1 LRLVRTIAPA
11 LAQRERGTTQEHHA
25 MHYQLI
31 HQGETKTWAVALET
45 GDEASACLLAFAK
58 AQHLSA
64 AHLTAIG
71 AFERAVLGYFDWNTK
86 DYKRNQIDEQVEVVS
101 LIGDVAL
108 KGDEPKLHM
117 HVVLGQSDG
126 NALGGHLLEGHVRP
140 TLEVIV
146 SEAPA
151 HLHRRHD
158 PQSGL
163 ALIHLDK
170 ELP

>member
-1 LRLVRTIAPA
+1 
-11 LAQRERGTTQEHHA
+11 

-31 HQGETKTWAVALET
+31 HEDDTRTWAVILDP
-45 GDEASACLLAFAK
+45 GDEAATCLLDFAK
-58 AQHLSA
+58 AENLSA

-71 AFERAVLGYFDWNTK
+71 AFERAVLGYFDWSTK
-86 DYKRNQIDEQVEVVS
+86 QYRRNPVDEQVEVVS

-108 KGDEPKLHM
+108 KGDQPKVHM
-117 HVVLGQSDG
+117 HAVLGKSDG

-140 TLEVIV
+140 TLEVTV
-146 SEAPA
+146 TEAPA
-151 HLHRRHD
+151 HLRRRHD
-158 PQSGL
+158 PESGL

>member
-1 LRLVRTIAPA
+1 
-11 LAQRERGTTQEHHA
+11 

-31 HQGETKTWAVALET
+31 HQGRDKTWAVVLET
-45 GDEASACLLAFAK
+45 GDEAGACLLAFARE
-58 AQHLSA
+58 QHLSA

-71 AFERAVLGYFDWNTK
+71 AFERAVLGYFDWRLK
-86 DYKRNQIDEQVEVVS
+86 DYRRNAVDEQVEVVS

-108 KGDEPKLHM
+108 KGDAPKLHM
-117 HVVLGQSDG
+117 HAVLGRSDG
-126 NALGGHLLEGHVRP
+126 RALGGHLLEGHVRP
-140 TLEVIV
+140 TLEAIV
-146 SEAPA
+146 TESPA
-151 HLHRRHD
+151 HLHRLHD

>member
-1 LRLVRTIAPA
+1 
-11 LAQRERGTTQEHHA
+11 

-31 HQGETKTWAVALET
+31 HQGDTRTWAVVLET
-45 GDEASACLLAFAK
+45 GDEANACLLDFAK

-71 AFERAVLGYFDWNTK
+71 AFQRAVLGYFDWNTK
-86 DYKRNQIDEQVEVVS
+86 DYKRNAVDEQVEVVS

-108 KGDEPKLHM
+108 KGDQPKLHM
-117 HVVLGQSDG
+117 HAVLGQFDG
-126 NALGGHLLEGHVRP
+126 RALGGHLLEGHVRP

-146 SEAPA
+146 TEAPA
-151 HLHRRHD
+151 HLRRRHD
-158 PQSGL
+158 PVSGL
-163 ALIHLDK
+163 ALIQPDK

>member
-1 LRLVRTIAPA
+1 
-11 LAQRERGTTQEHHA
+11 

-31 HQGETKTWAVALET
+31 HQADTRTWAVVLDT
-45 GDEASACLLAFAK
+45 GDEANACLLAFAR
-58 AQHLSA
+58 ARHLSA
-64 AHLTAIG
+64 ARFTAIG
-71 AFERAVLGYFDWNTK
+71 AFQRAVLGYFDWNTK
-86 DYKRNQIDEQVEVVS
+86 DYRHNRFDEQLEVVS

-108 KGDEPKLHM
+108 KGDEPALHM
-117 HVVLGQSDG
+117 HAVLGQSDG
-126 NALGGHLLEGHVRP
+126 RALGGHLLEGHVRP

-146 SEAPA
+146 TEAPA

-158 PQSGL
+158 PVSGL

>member
-1 LRLVRTIAPA
+1 
-11 LAQRERGTTQEHHA
+11 

-31 HQGETKTWAVALET
+31 DQEETRTWAVVLET
-45 GDEASACLLAFAK
+45 GDEANACLLAFARE
-58 AQHLSA
+58 QQLSA

-71 AFERAVLGYFDWNTK
+71 AFRRAVLGYFDWDDK
-86 DYKRNQIDEQVEVVS
+86 DYKRNAVDEQVEVVA

-108 KGDEPKLHM
+108 KDDEPKLHM
-117 HVVLGQSDG
+117 HAVLGQADG
-126 NALGGHLLEGHVRP
+126 RALGGHLLEGHVRP

-146 SEAPA
+146 TEAPA
-151 HLHRRHD
+151 HLRRRHD